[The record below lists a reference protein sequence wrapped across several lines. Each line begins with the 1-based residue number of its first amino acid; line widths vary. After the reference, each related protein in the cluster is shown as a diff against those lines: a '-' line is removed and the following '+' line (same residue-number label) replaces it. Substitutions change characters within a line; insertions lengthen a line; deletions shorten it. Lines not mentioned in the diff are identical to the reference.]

1 MTIILGNLI
10 NKLSTLFR
18 KSQWYKKVHDHID
31 RFDHL
36 GDETVNMVKMV
47 NTKNDVRK
55 VRNVRILKIITI
67 LSANFNSGRFNRPEM
82 NIQRKKN
89 RLASPAKRKRK
100 KVIYH
105 TNLTF
110 SFTPT
115 PLKIVH

>member
-18 KSQWYKKVHDHID
+18 KSQYKKVHDHID

-55 VRNVRILKIITI
+55 VRNVRILKMITI
-67 LSANFNSGRFNRPEM
+67 LSANFYTSGKIGRRYFKSVQNYQKW
-82 NIQRKKN
+82 IKKYWSQSLIAN
-89 RLASPAKRKRK
+89 F
-100 KVIYH
+100 Y
-105 TNLTF
+105 F
-110 SFTPT
+110 F
-115 PLKIVH
+115 